1 MTTESEKKIRKMLSL
16 HKLGTVCVS
25 PWLEQHGIS
34 RDLQA
39 YYRRSGWLQ
48 SLGTGAFIKPDD
60 TVSWTGGL
68 YALQEQLK
76 APIHAGAMTA
86 LSMQGMAHYVRM
98 GAEKAYLF
106 APPKTKLPAWFKN
119 HDWGEEIDYTAT
131 SLLPESLG
139 LQPHEE
145 KNYTVQTSSPE
156 RAFLECL
163 HLTPEKLDLVECY
176 HVMEG
181 LTTLRPKLLQSLL
194 EQCSSIKVTRLF
206 LYMAA
211 KAGHDWYKRLDQ
223 SKFDLGKG
231 SRTIT
236 QGGVYM
242 SEFQII
248 VPEELA
254 KL

>member
-1 MTTESEKKIRKMLSL
+1 MSIENGSKIQKVLKSWPV
-16 HKLGTVCVS
+16 GTVSTSKWFSELGVS
-25 PWLEQHGIS
+25 SQLLRKYTQYNWVEPLGS
-34 RDLQA
+34 GA
-39 YYRRSGWLQ
+39 Y
-48 SLGTGAFIKPDD
+48 IKTDD
-60 TVSWTGGL
+60 TVNWTGGL

-76 APIHAGAMTA
+76 ISIHAGAMTA

-98 GAEKAYLF
+98 GAEKVYLF

-119 HDWGEEIDYTAT
+119 HDWGEDINFTA
-131 SLLPESLG
+131 SSMLPENVG
-139 LQPHEE
+139 LIEYEE
-145 KNYTVQTSSPE
+145 KNYSVQISAPE

-163 HLTPEKLDLVECY
+163 YLAPEKLDLVECY
-176 HVMEG
+176 QVMEG

-194 EQCSSIKVTRLF
+194 ERCGSIKVTRLF
-206 LYMAA
+206 LYMAT

-236 QGGVYM
+236 QGGVYVP
-242 SEFQII
+242 EFQII
-248 VPEELA
+248 VPEGLV